1 PECHNR
7 QAAYYIRNMAI
18 AEAADTLVLRCE
30 LGWEDVR
37 EIMAASRL
45 LTLMRRSWLTAGVMF
60 AALLAE
66 SLVLLRLVITR
77 PAAYGAHR
85 GLLLDELIAG
95 ASLCLLLVCWS
106 ALRVWRLSPGT
117 QPRIALPTGG
127 GRAGQT
133 GTRSRPTG
141 WAGRAPARRRDA
153 GLRASARR
161 CWRSGVPS
169 PGRPGPGPW
178 TRAHRS
184 SAARWTRRRQRGPRR
199 PARRGLWRGRRW
211 WPAAAAGPG
220 SVSWRGCRRWTGA

>member
-1 PECHNR
+1 
-7 QAAYYIRNMAI
+7 MAI

-45 LTLMRRSWLTAGVMF
+45 LTLMRRSWLAAGVMF

-106 ALRVWRLSPGT
+106 ALRVWRLSPGS
-117 QPRIALPTGG
+117 QARHALANGVWPRGATGL
-127 GRAGQT
+127 AAPATPCSAAIQ
-133 GTRSRPTG
+133 
-141 WAGRAPARRRDA
+141 PARRRDA
-153 GLRASARR
+153 GLQASARR

-169 PGRPGPGPW
+169 PGRPGPDGW
-178 TRAHRS
+178 TRARRS
-184 SAARWTRRRQRGPRR
+184 SAARWIRRRRRGPRR
-199 PARRGLWRGRRW
+199 PAR
-211 WPAAAAGPG
+211 PGPG
-220 SVSWRGCRRWTGA
+220 RAR